1 MKTSISKSR
10 NVTSDLELHYVMT
23 NVVPV
28 IFQIANNTDPEWLIC
43 IPDQGSFDL

>member
-1 MKTSISKSR
+1 MERI
-10 NVTSDLELHYVMT
+10 VGACELHSVMT
-23 NVVPV
+23 DVVPI